1 MDLFSILKNNW
12 PIALGITALMSLV
25 LGYMLS
31 HWMGK
36 IRKNSSERL
45 AHKILEEA
53 KLERETQLKT
63 AKLEVKEEIFRART
77 QFESEMRQRR
87 EELVQ
92 MEKRIV
98 EKERVVEKR
107 LESIDRKESDLR
119 QKEKMMKS
127 QEETLSLKEKELES
141 LLEKEHLLLQNVS
154 GISRDE
160 ARKELLGKIQAE
172 VKEDA
177 ALMIRQSEARVREE
191 VSRKAQ
197 WLMVDAVGRCAMDH
211 VQEITVTAVA
221 LPSDEHKG
229 KIIGRDGR
237 NIRTFEAATGVDLII
252 DDTPDTVVISA
263 FDMVRRE
270 IARLSLEQ
278 LIRDGRIH
286 PARIE
291 EVVERIKKEIDES
304 IRQAGEKAV
313 FQMGLSTVHPEIVK
327 LLGRLK
333 YRTSYGQNV
342 LEHSKEVGWLMGVM
356 AAELGLDI
364 KTARR
369 AGLLHDLGKALSHEI
384 EGPHALIGGDFA
396 RKYGE
401 SEEVIAGIAGHHNEL
416 PEPTLWGVL
425 TQAADALSAARPGAR
440 SDTVEHYL
448 QRLEKLE
455 GLANAFPGVEKTY
468 AIEAGREIRVIVK
481 PQEINDDGALVL
493 SRDIAKKIKSEL
505 QYPGIIKVTVIRETR
520 VVEYAR

>member
-1 MDLFSILKNNW
+1 M
-12 PIALGITALMSLV
+12 GITALMSLV